1 LHKNLFYKILIYKTD
16 SFKYLFVIEFNCIYD
31 WSESLSDLINIYK
44 KLIIFT
50 LALACVGFTVPSF
63 AVDEEMSELEIME
76 SELEEPTTEVNHSY
90 INDIEILGANIIKP
104 DFILSKLQLQ
114 RGDLYDKD
122 KMQQDLKTIYK
133 MGYFTERMKAVPVK
147 NENGTISLKIILEEN
162 VPVTDFTIEGN
173 TVVSTGELMK
183 HLLPLKGKPQN
194 ISNINSAMEKI
205 NECYMEKGYILSKV
219 DSVYDDPDGVLNLS
233 ISEGKINK
241 IVITGNEKTK
251 EYIIERN
258 IMTEPGS
265 VYNENIVKQDL
276 VRLYSTQAFKDV
288 NRTIEV
294 SEDDPDKYDLTIE
307 LKEQRTASVS
317 IGGGVDSATGVFG
330 SVGISD
336 NNFRGKNQ
344 RVSLSGM
351 VGSGILMS
359 DASIKD
365 HMNYQG
371 EISFFEPHFLNSDNS
386 LMSKIYYR
394 DLGSYHIPLA
404 LERRIGVEATIAH
417 RLVNNPRM
425 SSTLTAGIEH
435 IHLSEGDSAGI
446 KHMYAM
452 RGLNIAERAR
462 ELEGGL
468 FFKLAPGLSY
478 DSRDTNMNPR
488 HGVLA
493 SVRYEEAF
501 GLEEFGK
508 TNGRLIGMVKK
519 YLPIAKKSS
528 LTFTGRGGIK
538 VHGDEMPEIMA
549 FRLGGPYTVRGY
561 KVNGVGTGTSFIMGS
576 AELAT
581 PIPFSDRLKTN
592 FLQNLRLTF
601 WVDAGQVFNP
611 TVASVLYDRPIH
623 AITAGVGLK
632 VTIPG
637 VGPLSIDYGFP
648 LTNPGSYGSKHGY
661 FTFGAGDMMY

>member
-1 LHKNLFYKILIYKTD
+1 M
-16 SFKYLFVIEFNCIYD
+16 SG
-31 WSESLSDLINIYK
+31 LINIYK
-44 KLIIFT
+44 KLILFT
-50 LALACVGFTVPSF
+50 LVLGCVGFGVPAF
-63 AVDEEMSELEIME
+63 AIEDTMSELEIME
-76 SELEEPTTEVNHSY
+76 SDLGEQTQEIQHSY

-104 DFILSKLQLQ
+104 EFIQSKMQLQ

-133 MGYFTERMKAVPVK
+133 LGYFTERMKAVPVK

-162 VPVTDFTIEGN
+162 IPVTDFTIEGN
-173 TVVSTGELMK
+173 TVVSNEELMQF
-183 HLLPLKGKPQN
+183 LIPLKGKPQN
-194 ISNINSAMEKI
+194 IANINGAMEKI
-205 NECYMEKGYILSKV
+205 NDCYMSKGYILSKV
-219 DSVYDDPDGVLNLS
+219 DSVYDDPDGILNLN

-258 IMTEPGS
+258 IMSEPGT
-265 VYNENIVKQDL
+265 VYNEEIVKQDL

-307 LKEQRTASVS
+307 LKEQRTASIS
-317 IGGGVDSATGVFG
+317 IGGGIDSATGAFG

-336 NNFRGKNQ
+336 NNFRGRNQ
-344 RVSLSGM
+344 RISLSGL

-359 DASIKD
+359 DASIKE

-371 EISFFEPHFLNSDNS
+371 ELSFFEPHFLNSDNS

-394 DLGSYHIPLA
+394 DLGSYQIPLA

-417 RLVNNPRM
+417 RLVANPRM
-425 SSTLTAGIEH
+425 SSTFTTGVEH
-435 IHLSEGDSAGI
+435 IHLSEGDYYHIKRLYQRKGI
-446 KHMYAM
+446 NLA
-452 RGLNIAERAR
+452 AR
-462 ELEGGL
+462 EDELKGGL
-468 FFKLAPGLSY
+468 FLRVAPGLAY
-478 DSRDTNMNPR
+478 DSRDTLTNPR

-493 SVRYEEAF
+493 SMRYEESF
-501 GLEEFGK
+501 GLDQFNK
-508 TNGRLIGMVKK
+508 TNGRLIGMAKK

-538 VHGDEMPEIMA
+538 VHGDNMPEIMA

-581 PIPFSDRLKTN
+581 PIPFSDRLKIN
-592 FLQNLRLTF
+592 FLQNLRITF
-601 WVDAGQVFNP
+601 WVDAGKVFNP
-611 TVASVLYDRPIH
+611 TIASYLYDRPLH

-632 VTIPG
+632 VNIPG
-637 VGPLSIDYGFP
+637 VGPLSVDYGLP
-648 LTNPGSYGSKHGY
+648 LTNPGPYGSKKGY